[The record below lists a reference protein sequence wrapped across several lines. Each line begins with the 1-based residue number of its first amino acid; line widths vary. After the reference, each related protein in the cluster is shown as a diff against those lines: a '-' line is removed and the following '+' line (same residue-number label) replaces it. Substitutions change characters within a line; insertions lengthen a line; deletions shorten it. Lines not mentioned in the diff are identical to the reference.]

1 MKVPLIAT
9 VNHRTI
15 DLRDGSLKVK
25 IYRNSKIA
33 NLLKKF

>member
-25 IYRNSKIA
+25 IKNID
-33 NLLKKF
+33 